1 MAGFWRSSPGHF
13 EMVKWGQT
21 PLKLDALFPEKTA
34 KTFFVTTIWLMKKPS
49 PLIDA
54 EGEVRTL
61 TAADLSTFRPA
72 SDALPPSLQKT
83 LGMRQRGP
91 QRSPTKV
98 STTIRLSSD
107 VLQAFRATGDGW
119 QTRVDAALKDWLK
132 THSPT

>member
-1 MAGFWRSSPGHF
+1 
-13 EMVKWGQT
+13 MVKWGQT

-34 KTFFVTTIWLMKKPS
+34 ETFFVTTIWLMKKPS

-72 SDALPPSLQKT
+72 NQALPPSLQKT

>member
-1 MAGFWRSSPGHF
+1 
-13 EMVKWGQT
+13 MVKWGQT

>member
-1 MAGFWRSSPGHF
+1 
-13 EMVKWGQT
+13 VKWGQT
-21 PLKLDALFPEKTA
+21 PLKLDSLFPEKTA
-34 KTFFVTTIWLMKKPS
+34 ENFFVTTIWLMKKPS

-72 SDALPPSLQKT
+72 NQALPPSLQKT